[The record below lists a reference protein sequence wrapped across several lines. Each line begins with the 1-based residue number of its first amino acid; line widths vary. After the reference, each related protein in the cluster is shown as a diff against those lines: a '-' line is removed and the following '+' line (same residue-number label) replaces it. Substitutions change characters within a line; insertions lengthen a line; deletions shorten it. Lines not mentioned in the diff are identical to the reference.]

1 MLLPQIRYRDPAAAI
16 EWLCEALGFE
26 EHFIASGENDSIS
39 YAQLTFGDSAILV
52 SPVRD
57 TVFDKLT
64 KQPDEIG
71 GAETQSCYFVVND
84 VEAHYGKAKAAGAEI
99 VLEIDKHEHG
109 RGYSCRDPEGH
120 LWTFGTFEA
129 RPRQFATDDE
139 PRPIPGLAKEPLKR
153 AALALG
159 LVTVL
164 VGSAASVWIFG
175 PARPPVSRTE
185 PSSLELA
192 RSPDTLAALPAPVA
206 SDRSAEEAAKR
217 AIEEAQEQ
225 LAHERIA
232 REGAERTALE
242 AHEQLARE
250 RSARDMAERS
260 ALEAK
265 TQLAQEQSARERAER
280 AASESAERAAQ
291 KIDAPPDAQPLA
303 GDAAAKDAEE
313 PASGGP
319 SETPITGHG
328 AEKPAQSDAE
338 GASLLAQGQGLMAKG
353 DVAAAREI
361 FERAADAGL
370 AEAAL
375 ALGSTYD
382 PVSLSRLGLTR
393 PAPDPQ
399 YALKWYRR
407 AHELAAAAGER
418 QTQAARE

>member
-1 MLLPQIRYRDPAAAI
+1 MVLRKIRYRDPAAAI

-164 VGSAASVWIFG
+164 VGSAAAVWLFG

-206 SDRSAEEAAKR
+206 SDRSAEEAAK
-217 AIEEAQEQ
+217 
-225 LAHERIA
+225 
-232 REGAERTALE
+232 
-242 AHEQLARE
+242 
-250 RSARDMAERS
+250 
-260 ALEAK
+260 
-265 TQLAQEQSARERAER
+265 
-280 AASESAERAAQ
+280 RAAQ

-338 GASLLAQGQGLMAKG
+338 G
-353 DVAAAREI
+353 
-361 FERAADAGL
+361 
-370 AEAAL
+370 
-375 ALGSTYD
+375 T
-382 PVSLSRLGLTR
+382 
-393 PAPDPQ
+393 
-399 YALKWYRR
+399 
-407 AHELAAAAGER
+407 
-418 QTQAARE
+418 